1 MRKYHLLLF
10 VQFLSIFCGAQSA
23 KSPTTLIKNIELI
36 DGTGTPSRRAAVRLE
51 GEKIIAV
58 GDLQPYKNETVIDGD
73 GKVLAPGF
81 IDSHSHHRGAL
92 RQSPTAISTLSQGIT
107 TIVSGQDGY
116 DSAIDSIL
124 ADIKAKPVAT
134 NIATYTGHTALR
146 EMVMGASELNRAAT
160 EAELAQMKNIL
171 SAEMQKGS
179 LGLSTGLEY
188 AEAYFSSFH
197 EVVELAKVAAA
208 AQGRYISHLR
218 SEDITFNAAIDEIIA
233 IGREAKLPVQISH
246 IKIALKDDWKT
257 AALLLAKLQNAR
269 LAGVDITADV
279 YPYDFWS
286 STLKVLFP
294 KTDYT
299 SLASAQFAVDHTFD
313 PSASVLVTYAP
324 EKKYAGKT
332 ISAIALLRKES
343 PAATLIWLIAE
354 ADKYS
359 KEHPLEDDVETI
371 MGKSMIEDD
380 VVSFLAS
387 PLSNICSDGSSGGGH
402 PRGYGAFT
410 KVLGYYVRE
419 KKILSLEYAVYKM
432 TALTAEHIGLKNRGL
447 IAPGY
452 VADLVLFD
460 KNTVSDKA
468 TIQNPHAISEG
479 ILKVWVNGNIMYP
492 AMDYQAPLSGQFL
505 KK

>member
-1 MRKYHLLLF
+1 MRKYHLLLS
-10 VQFLSIFCGAQSA
+10 VQFLCIFCGAQSA
-23 KSPTTLIKNIELI
+23 KAPTTLIKNIELI

-58 GDLQPYKNETVIDGD
+58 GDLQPYKNETVIDGG

-92 RQSPTAISTLSQGIT
+92 RQSPMAISTLSQGIT

-124 ADIKAKPVAT
+124 ANIKAAPVAT

-146 EMVMGASELNRAAT
+146 EMVMGASQLNRAAT
-160 EAELAQMKNIL
+160 EAELTAMKEIL
-171 SAEMQKGS
+171 SGEMKKGS

-218 SEDITFNAAIDEIIA
+218 SEDIDFNAAIDEIIA

-257 AALLLAKLQNAR
+257 AAIVLAKLQSAR
-269 LAGVDITADV
+269 LAGIDITADV

-299 SLASAQFAVDHTFD
+299 NIVSAQFAVDHSFD
-313 PSASVLVTYAP
+313 ASASVLATYAP
-324 EKKYAGKT
+324 EKNYAGKT

-343 PAATLIWLIAE
+343 PAATLIWLIAQ

-359 KEHPLEDDVETI
+359 KEHPLAEDVETI
-371 MGKSMIEDD
+371 MGKSMTEDD

-387 PLSNICSDGSSGGGH
+387 PLSNICSDGSTGGGH

-410 KVLGYYVRE
+410 RVLGYYVRE
-419 KKILSLEYAVYKM
+419 KKILSLEYAIYKM
-432 TALTAEHIGLKNRGL
+432 TGLAAEHIGLKNRGV

-452 VADLVLFD
+452 AADLVLFD
-460 KNTVSDKA
+460 KNTVTDKA
-468 TIQNPHAISEG
+468 TILHPHAISEG
-479 ILKVWVNGNIMYP
+479 ILKVWVNGSIMYP
-492 AMDYQAPLSGQFL
+492 AIKNQLVLSGQFL